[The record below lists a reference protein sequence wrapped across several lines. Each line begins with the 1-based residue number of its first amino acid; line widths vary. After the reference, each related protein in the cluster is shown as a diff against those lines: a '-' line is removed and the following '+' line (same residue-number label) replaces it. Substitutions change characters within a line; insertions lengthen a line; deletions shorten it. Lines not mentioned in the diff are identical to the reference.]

1 MEYTVVKKC
10 MIKGTAYAAG
20 ESVVLDTNTAR
31 ELLRIRRIEPK
42 SEEPVIE
49 NRAVG
54 LTEDP
59 VEKPK
64 TRRKKAAV
72 EPEAEAE

>member
-1 MEYTVVKKC
+1 MEYTIISRC
-10 MIKGTAYAAG
+10 RIKGKNYNAG
-20 ESVVLDTNTAR
+20 QTVVLDTTTAR

-42 SEEPVIE
+42 SDEPVIE

-64 TRRKKAAV
+64 TRRKKKTDEEV
-72 EPEAEAE
+72 EAE